1 MDEYV
6 ALLRGINVGRA
17 KRIAMAD
24 LRACVE
30 AAGGSAV
37 RTILSSGNVCFS
49 GPRRSPRDWSSR
61 IRSEIQ
67 KRAGFDCS
75 VLVLEGTRFR
85 DITRD
90 NPIIEAMSD
99 GSRFLVAYFESA
111 AVRESLVARMPPAVL
126 PDRFAVGPDAAYLAC
141 PAGVLDSPLSIAFTK
156 LAGDGVTTR
165 NWNTVL
171 RIEAA
176 LNPKSGS

>member
-17 KRIAMAD
+17 KRIAMTD
-24 LRACVE
+24 LRTCVE
-30 AAGGSAV
+30 AAGGSKV
-37 RTILSSGNVCFS
+37 RTILASGNVCFA
-49 GPRRSPRDWSSR
+49 GLKRSPGDWSSK
-61 IRSEIQ
+61 IRAEIQ

-75 VLVLEGTRFR
+75 VLVLKVAEFR
-85 DITRD
+85 AITRD
-90 NPIIEAMSD
+90 NPILDAVSD

-111 AVRESLVARMPPAVL
+111 AIREGLVARMRPAVL

-141 PAGVLDSPLSIAFTK
+141 PAGVLESPLSIAFTK

-176 LNPKSGS
+176 LNPQ

>member
-17 KRIAMAD
+17 KRIAMTD
-24 LRACVE
+24 LRTCVG
-30 AAGGSAV
+30 AAGGSEV
-37 RTILSSGNVCFS
+37 RTILASGNVCFA
-49 GPRRSPRDWSSR
+49 GPKRSPLDWSSK

-75 VLVLEGTRFR
+75 VLVLRASEFR
-85 DITRD
+85 AITRD
-90 NPIIEAMSD
+90 NPILEAVSD
-99 GSRFLVAYFESA
+99 GSRFLVAYFETGAIRAKLA
-111 AVRESLVARMPPAVL
+111 AKMPPAAL
-126 PDRFAVGPDAAYLAC
+126 PDRFALGPDAAYLAC

-156 LAGDGVTTR
+156 LAGEGVTTR

-176 LNPKSGS
+176 LIPK